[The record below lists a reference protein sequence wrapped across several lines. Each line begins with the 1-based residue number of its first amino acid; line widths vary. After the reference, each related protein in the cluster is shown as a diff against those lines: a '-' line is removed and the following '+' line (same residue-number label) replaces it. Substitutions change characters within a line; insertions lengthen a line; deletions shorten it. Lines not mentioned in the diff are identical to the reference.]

1 MSLMIANETAHATV
15 LKVPLI
21 HGQFSKCGHAVL
33 RCFTGHVPASLLPE
47 LFSKLTGIFF
57 NSGNLTVG
65 TYLAY
70 LRHREMLIA

>member
-33 RCFTGHVPASLLPE
+33 RCLTGHVPASLLPQ
-47 LFSKLTGIFF
+47 LFRKLTEFF
-57 NSGNLTVG
+57 F
-65 TYLAY
+65 
-70 LRHREMLIA
+70 

>member
-33 RCFTGHVPASLLPE
+33 RCFTGHVPASLLPQ
-47 LFSKLTGIFF
+47 LFRKLTEFFF
-57 NSGNLTVG
+57 NSALET
-65 TYLAY
+65 
-70 LRHREMLIA
+70 